1 MQPAGKLLSISA
13 NRGYKALQIGISVKT
28 YSKFENGLSRMT
40 LERLAGISQILEAD
54 PVELLS
60 YYDQYNFYNYEN
72 SNYEIINQNNGCT
85 NNERE
90 LYEKLI
96 RQKELVI
103 SLLNEQ

>member
-1 MQPAGKLLSISA
+1 
-13 NRGYKALQIGISVKT
+13 
-28 YSKFENGLSRMT
+28 MT

-85 NNERE
+85 INERE

-96 RQKELVI
+96 RQKDLVI
-103 SLLNEQ
+103 SLLNEQLI